1 MDVAQALSHLV
12 SMPALNRTL
21 ALPGPS
27 THTHEYLLELV
38 STLTYNAP
46 SRAPVV
52 PKRLAL
58 ALARTAQRIW
68 WPALCPDEVERRYID
83 DNDADTPGDWAA
95 VGVEPDEIENH
106 AITYLRRYRSACVIA
121 HFPSPW
127 SLSPPSHAFVILTQR
142 ELYPSHRS
150 ALTPG
155 KRLRIPPPA
164 LLCPDFLLLVLV
176 ELPTV
181 RSS

>member
-12 SMPALNRTL
+12 GMQALERTL

-52 PKRLAL
+52 PKRVAL
-58 ALARTAQRIW
+58 ALARAAQGIW
-68 WPALCPDEVERRYID
+68 WPTLCPDEVERRYID
-83 DNDADTPGDWAA
+83 DADTPGDWAL

-106 AITYLRRYRSACVIA
+106 AITYVRRYRSACVIA
-121 HFPSPW
+121 PLVPPRFSFFSRFVPTSANYIRPIVLPSRPV
-127 SLSPPSHAFVILTQR
+127 SAPHSCASSP
-142 ELYPSHRS
+142 
-150 ALTPG
+150 
-155 KRLRIPPPA
+155 
-164 LLCPDFLLLVLV
+164 
-176 ELPTV
+176 
-181 RSS
+181 